1 MIDEITVLRVGV
13 DVSVMTVIR
22 ADPGSA
28 LSTAS
33 LLDTSPFSVSLQ
45 CIYGQHYVSPH
56 TSFSTHAVIYAH
68 CGKTFGLVGFLSCR
82 KNMCRGSKKVRKHWC
97 MNSV

>member
-45 CIYGQHYVSPH
+45 CVYGQHYVSPR
-56 TSFSTHAVIYAH
+56 TSFSTHAVICAH
-68 CGKTFGLVGFLSCR
+68 CGKTFVLVVQ
-82 KNMCRGSKKVRKHWC
+82 RGIFIMQKKYLPWLKEG
-97 MNSV
+97 

>member
-45 CIYGQHYVSPH
+45 CVYGQQYVSPQ

-68 CGKTFGLVGFLSCR
+68 CGKTFGLVVQ
-82 KNMCRGSKKVRKHWC
+82 RGIFIMQKKYVPWLKEG
-97 MNSV
+97 